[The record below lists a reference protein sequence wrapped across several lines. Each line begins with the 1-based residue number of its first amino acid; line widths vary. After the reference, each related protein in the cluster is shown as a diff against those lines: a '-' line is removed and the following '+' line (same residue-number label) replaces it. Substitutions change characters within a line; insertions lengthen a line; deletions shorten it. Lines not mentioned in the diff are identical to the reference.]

1 MSGDKIRVV
10 IVDDERLFAELLRVA
25 LRGAEGIEVL
35 AVAHDVRTAIAVLNE
50 LRPDVVLADYHLPDG
65 TGADLARAIRGSLP
79 DTAVL
84 VLTAD
89 PSAVTLNDVARSG
102 AVGHLTKERGFAEV
116 VESVRSAAAGE
127 ILFAPS
133 ELQRLLLES
142 AATRKEIEPLT
153 ARELEVLRLLA
164 GGTSTSSAAE
174 SLGSWFAVAMA
185 FPPEVESMFA
195 EVCSLVHQGFTSR
208 MTFSSTAE
216 PSGRL
221 ATPKTSREE
230 TVSSPKTSRNNSE
243 AASATKRRRGR
254 CFAMTSPPT
263 SCIRI
268 VFVSIG

>member
-164 GGTSTSSAAE
+164 GGTSTSSAA
-174 SLGSWFAVAMA
+174 LGAHSRLEAVA
-185 FPPEVESMFA
+185 
-195 EVCSLVHQGFTSR
+195 
-208 MTFSSTAE
+208 
-216 PSGRL
+216 
-221 ATPKTSREE
+221 
-230 TVSSPKTSRNNSE
+230 E
-243 AASATKRRRGR
+243 AARLGLVTLESWTRERP
-254 CFAMTSPPT
+254 SPPRGGEVVGG
-263 SCIRI
+263 IRPP
-268 VFVSIG
+268 SPERP